1 MNSWLRGRSLVALLL
16 FGGWSLLVNARER
29 LAPQRTPAASGSV
42 PERAPSDPSPLRGS
56 GAKRDDIVW
65 N

>member
-1 MNSWLRGRSLVALLL
+1 MGGWLRGRSLVALLL

-29 LAPQRTPAASGSV
+29 LTPQRTPAASRYA
-42 PERAPSDPSPLRGS
+42 PERPPP
-56 GAKRDDIVW
+56 AKRADIVW